1 MRKRKFCFA
10 SFAMTAAV
18 GFGSASAQGIKVP
31 EPGPHAI
38 PPGSVNGL
46 RAIES
51 LGDRLA
57 SVAQE
62 YDMQPHE
69 LATLLRSD
77 LSAYVTPAG
86 QVFYVCPEAPLELQ
100 NQSHAPR
107 REHARGGIPLD
118 DFLNLESN
126 PGADKTVYL
135 DFTGHQSVNNGWGH
149 NINFPAWD
157 RNGIRGGPRYDIAVL
172 GREFTAWLVRQFG

>member
-86 QVFYVCPEAPLELQ
+86 QVFYVCP
-100 NQSHAPR
+100 
-107 REHARGGIPLD
+107 
-118 DFLNLESN
+118 
-126 PGADKTVYL
+126 
-135 DFTGHQSVNNGWGH
+135 
-149 NINFPAWD
+149 
-157 RNGIRGGPRYDIAVL
+157 
-172 GREFTAWLVRQFG
+172 